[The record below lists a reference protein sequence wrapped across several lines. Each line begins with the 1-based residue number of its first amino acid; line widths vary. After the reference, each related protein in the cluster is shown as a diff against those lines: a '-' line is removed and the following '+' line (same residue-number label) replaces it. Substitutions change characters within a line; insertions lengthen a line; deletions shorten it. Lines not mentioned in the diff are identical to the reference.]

1 MNELSNK
8 KFKLSPA
15 QVSSN
20 MADEVV
26 ILNHDKGMY
35 YGLSEVGALVWSAL
49 ENGSKSFEELCELV
63 MTEYEVDRASCEE
76 DISTLLN
83 DLLKEKLVVDES

>member
-8 KFKLSPA
+8 KFKLSTD

-49 ENGSKSFEELCELV
+49 ESGPKSFEELCELV
-63 MTEYEVDRASCEE
+63 IAEYDIDRAGCEG
-76 DISTLLN
+76 DIAALLN

>member
-8 KFKLSPA
+8 KFKLSTA

-26 ILNHDKGMY
+26 IFNHDKGMY
-35 YGLSEVGALVWSAL
+35 YGLSEVGALVWSTL
-49 ENGSKSFEELCELV
+49 EKSPKSFEELCELV
-63 MTEYEVDRASCEE
+63 MTEYDVDRTSCEE

>member
-1 MNELSNK
+1 MNELSDK
-8 KFKLSPA
+8 IFRLSTA

-35 YGLSEVGALVWSAL
+35 YGLSEVGAMVWSAL
-49 ENGSKSFEELCELV
+49 ESGPKSFEELCGLV
-63 MTEYEVDRASCEE
+63 MTEYEVDQANCEE
-76 DISTLLN
+76 DVSALLT

>member
-1 MNELSNK
+1 MNEVSNK
-8 KFKLSPA
+8 KFRLSTE

-35 YGLSEVGALVWSAL
+35 YGLSEVGALVWGAL
-49 ENGSKSFEELCELV
+49 ENGPKSFGELCELV
-63 MTEYEVDRASCEE
+63 MAEYEIDRASCEE
-76 DISTLLN
+76 DISALLT
-83 DLLKEKLVVDES
+83 DLRKEKLVVDES

>member
-1 MNELSNK
+1 MNELSDK
-8 KFKLSPA
+8 IFRLSTA
-15 QVSSN
+15 QVSST

-49 ENGSKSFEELCELV
+49 EGGPKSFGELCELV
-63 MTEYEVDRASCEE
+63 MGEYEVEQSSCEE
-76 DISTLLN
+76 DIAALLQ
-83 DLLKEKLVVDES
+83 DLLREKLVVDES

>member
-1 MNELSNK
+1 MNELTNK
-8 KFKLSPA
+8 KIKLSTA

-26 ILNHDKGMY
+26 ILNHEKGMY

-49 ENGSKSFEELCELV
+49 ENGPKSFEELCELV
-63 MTEYEVDRASCEE
+63 MTEYEIDRASCEK
-76 DISTLLN
+76 DILALLG

>member
-8 KFKLSPA
+8 KFSLSTA

-49 ENGSKSFEELCELV
+49 ESGPKSFDELCELV
-63 MTEYEVDRASCEE
+63 MNEYEVDRVNCEE
-76 DISTLLN
+76 DIAALL
-83 DLLKEKLVVDES
+83 DELLREKLVVDEA

>member
-1 MNELSNK
+1 MNELTNK
-8 KFKLSPA
+8 SFRLSTE

-35 YGLSEVGALVWSAL
+35 YGLSEVGALVWRAL
-49 ENGSKSFEELCELV
+49 GNGPKSFEELCELV
-63 MTEYEVDRASCEE
+63 MADYEIDRTSCEA
-76 DISTLLN
+76 DISALLT
-83 DLLKEKLVVDES
+83 DLCKEKLVIDES

>member
-1 MNELSNK
+1 MNELKNK
-8 KFKLSPA
+8 SFRLSTE

-20 MADEVV
+20 MAGEVV

-49 ENGSKSFEELCELV
+49 EGGPKSFEELCELV
-63 MTEYEVDRASCEE
+63 MADYEIDRANCEE
-76 DISTLLN
+76 DISALLT
-83 DLLKEKLVVDES
+83 DLIKEKLVVDES

>member
-8 KFKLSPA
+8 KFKLSTE

-49 ENGSKSFEELCELV
+49 ENGPKSFEELCELV
-63 MTEYEVDRASCEE
+63 MAEYDIDCTTCEE
-76 DISTLLN
+76 DISALLN
-83 DLLKEKLVVDES
+83 DLLREKLVVDES

>member
-1 MNELSNK
+1 MNEVSNK
-8 KFKLSPA
+8 RFKLSTE

-35 YGLSEVGALVWSAL
+35 YGLSEVGALVWKAL
-49 ENGSKSFEELCELV
+49 ENGPKSFEELCELV
-63 MTEYEVDRASCEE
+63 MAEYEIDRVSCEE
-76 DISTLLN
+76 DVSALLT
-83 DLLKEKLVVDES
+83 DLRKEKLVVDES

>member
-8 KFKLSPA
+8 KFRLSTE

-49 ENGSKSFEELCELV
+49 ENGPKSFEELCELV
-63 MTEYEVDRASCEE
+63 MEEYEIDQASCEA
-76 DISTLLN
+76 DISTLLT
-83 DLLKEKLVVDES
+83 DLRKEKLVVDES